1 MEKVRRD
8 LVELIIAV
16 ETVGPQDVFIEKL
29 INGIKSGWNQHMM
42 YQYGEAARR
51 AEEKKKK

>member
-16 ETVGPQDVFIEKL
+16 KFKDPRIDKL
-29 INGIKSGWNQHMM
+29 IEEIMGGWNQHMM

-51 AEEKKKK
+51 AEEKMKK